1 MDNTTLISENIR
13 FIRLG
18 AALWLVYML
27 LLAGVDIFVETRT
40 PIQPLYYGI
49 NITCAVLIIAT
60 TFFRRLCQRSLY
72 YPAVIVVVAALP
84 IVTSHLLL
92 IRGQPPTPLTGAE
105 GLSLR
110 LMPILF
116 IGLILTA
123 WRYAWQWVIVFSLG
137 TTTLGLA
144 LMLRGAGGAIPVPGM
159 RDGFYAGY
167 LVHLIQTISFIV
179 VGYFISH
186 LMGRL
191 REQQTSLA
199 DANTRL
205 THYAST
211 LEHLTISRERNRVAR
226 ELHDTLAHT
235 LSGLTV
241 QLETAKAYFEVD
253 PKTARNLVEKSLGAA
268 RTGLEDTRRA
278 LKALRASPLDD
289 LGLVL
294 ALHQL
299 ATTAAEK
306 AHLQLSLE
314 MPETIPALS
323 PDVEQCIYR
332 IAQEAVAN
340 VVYHANARCLSVMLQ
355 VQKDALELQIVDDGS
370 GFNPKQTY
378 TPGHYGLSGMQ
389 ERAALAGGHLKIKSQ
404 PGQGTIVRL
413 VI

>member
-1 MDNTTLISENIR
+1 MNNTTSSESIR

-27 LLAGVDIFVETRT
+27 LLVGVAVFVETRT
-40 PIQPLYYGI
+40 SVQPLYYAI
-49 NITCAVLIIAT
+49 NIVCAMLIIAT
-60 TFFRRLCQRSLY
+60 TFFRRLCRQPLY
-72 YPAVIVVVAALP
+72 YPVVIVIVAALP
-84 IVTSHLLL
+84 IITSHLLL
-92 IRGQPPTPLTGAE
+92 MRGQFPPSPLMGAE

-110 LMPILF
+110 LVPILF

-123 WRYAWQWVIVFSLG
+123 WRYAWQWVIVFSLA

-144 LMLRGAGGAIPVPGM
+144 LMLRGANGTMPVPGA

-186 LMGRL
+186 LMHRL
-191 REQQTSLA
+191 RDQQTSLA

-205 THYAST
+205 AHYAAA

-226 ELHDTLAHT
+226 ELHDTVAHT

-241 QLETAKAYFEVD
+241 QLETAKAYFDVD
-253 PKTARNLVEKSLGAA
+253 PPTARHLVEKSLTAA

-289 LGLVL
+289 LGLSL
-294 ALHQL
+294 ALQQL

-306 AHLQLSLE
+306 AHLQLSLSL
-314 MPETIPALS
+314 PDSVPVLA
-323 PDVEQCIYR
+323 PDVEQCLYR
-332 IAQEAVAN
+332 IAQEAIAN
-340 VVYHANARCLSVMLQ
+340 VVYHANARCLSVSLQ
-355 VQKDALELQIVDDGS
+355 VKKEGLELYIVDDGK

-378 TPGHYGLSGMQ
+378 TPGHYGLAGMQ
-389 ERAALAGGHLKIKSQ
+389 ERAALVGGQLKIKSQ
-404 PGQGTIVRL
+404 QGQGTSVRL